1 MGYAV
6 EIYFD
11 HQTEQS
17 IWDLRHALIE
27 QGISSIASSL
37 GDKPHISLAGFSNVD
52 CDILCSLVQEY
63 AKSMEPFKVQMSAI
77 GTFPTSENVL
87 FLAPVSTSL
96 LLNYHQKFHHRLDK
110 SNLVPSSYYAPE
122 NWMPHCTVEINIP
135 DGQLPKAIDICKNAF
150 KSLLGTFQ
158 EIGVI
163 EFLPIKHLAT
173 WPLTAETHKKY

>member
-6 EIYFD
+6 EAYFD
-11 HQTEQS
+11 YQTEQS
-17 IWDLRHALIE
+17 IWNLRHALIE

-37 GDKPHISLAGFSNVD
+37 GDRPHISLAGFLNVD

-63 AKSMEPFKVQMSAI
+63 AKSIEPFTVQLSAI

-87 FLAPVSTSL
+87 FISPVPTSL
-96 LLNYHQKFHHRLDK
+96 LLNYHQEFHHRLAK
-110 SNLVPSSYYAPE
+110 SKLVPSSYYATG
-122 NWMPHCTVEINIP
+122 NWVPHCIVEINIP
-135 DGQLPKAIDICKNAF
+135 DEQLPKAIDICKNAF
-150 KSLLGTFQ
+150 KSLLGKFQ

-173 WPLTAETHKKY
+173 WPLTAETQQK